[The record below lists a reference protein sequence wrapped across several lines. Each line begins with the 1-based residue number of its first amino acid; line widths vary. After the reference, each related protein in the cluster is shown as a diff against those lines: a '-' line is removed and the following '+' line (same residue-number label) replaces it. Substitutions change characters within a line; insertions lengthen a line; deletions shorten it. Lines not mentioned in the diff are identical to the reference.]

1 MFWLFRAIFVRHR
14 IELWAN
20 RWYIYLPRQMATVFI
35 FGQMWILIIWTVNP
49 SHMAESL
56 FSSLLL
62 IGGYRKFAISFQW
75 NLASTETVAYTRL
88 APPHVK
94 KKRFP
99 SCAAIQFGQFYIS
112 SQWDP
117 SSTDTIADIGL
128 APPCLYYNAIWAS
141 LEYFLP
147 WNCWWPLPDS
157 QHLNIVVKSKCEM
170 RRNWK
175 RYVFMSEKL

>member
-1 MFWLFRAIFVRHR
+1 MFWLFWAIFVRQN

-20 RWYIYLPRQMATVFI
+20 IPTMPDRWQLCSFLDKCEY
-35 FGQMWILIIWTVNP
+35 TVNP
-49 SHMAESL
+49 SQMAENL
-56 FSSLLL
+56 FSSSLL
-62 IGGYRKFAISFQW
+62 IGGFRKFGISFQW

-117 SSTDTIADIGL
+117 SSTDTIADTGL

-170 RRNWK
+170 RRIWK